1 MSPATA
7 RALRLTGL
15 ALLVLLAALTQVSL
29 VARLDWPGAGQ
40 PQLAALVVLAV
51 ALRSGP
57 RAGGVA
63 GFGVGLLLDLLP
75 PAAHATGQ
83 WAFVLCLLGALVG
96 FLAADVAE
104 SALLGVAVGGVT
116 AALAPLLFTLV
127 GQVLG
132 DPRAGVVHAL
142 ATLPAVALSTLGLA
156 LGILPPARRR
166 RPQPIPA
173 EVPLARVP
181 LGVR

>member
-15 ALLVLLAALTQVSL
+15 GLLGLLVALTQVSL
-29 VARLDWPGAGQ
+29 IARLEWPGAGQ
-40 PQLAALVVLAV
+40 PQLAALAVLAV
-51 ALRSGP
+51 ALRGGP

-63 GFGVGLLLDLLP
+63 GFGVGLVLDLLP
-75 PAAHATGQ
+75 PADHPVGQ
-83 WAFVLCLLGALVG
+83 WAFVLCLLGAVVG

-104 SALLGVAVGGVT
+104 STLLSIAVGGVA

-127 GQVLG
+127 GQLLG
-132 DPRAGVVHAL
+132 DPRAGVLHAL
-142 ATLPAVALSTLGLA
+142 ATLPSVALSTLLLA
-156 LGILPPARRR
+156 VVVLPLSRRR
-166 RPQPIPA
+166 RPAPIPA
-173 EVPLARVP
+173 EMPLARVP